1 MADMKPRHAAALAL
15 VGWYLMMPPLL
26 PQLSEGEPDFFGH
39 LPLAPLSQ
47 WTMIGSFDSVRGCI
61 DAHVKL
67 LRVRVMKSVN
77 DKIQIEQAYSARCIA
92 SDDPRLKEK

>member
-1 MADMKPRHAAALAL
+1 MASQG
-15 VGWYLMMPPLL
+15 VMPPLL
-26 PQLSEGEPDFFGH
+26 PQLSEGKPDFFGP

-47 WTMIGSFDSVRGCI
+47 WTIIDSFDSVRGCI

-67 LRVRVMKSVN
+67 LRDRVMKSVN
-77 DKIQIEQAYSARCIA
+77 DEIQIEQVYSARCSA